1 MPAVMNTSLP
11 DRDARWEVQRE
22 VLLEVEQTDG
32 MASEILSARDVDF
45 LLFEWLRSEELF
57 EREPFAQHSRET
69 AGAVLELAETV
80 ATERFAPHAR
90 ANDLQEPSF
99 DGTTVTLIPEVG
111 TALRAFADAGFLTA
125 GVPESHG
132 GEGLPTSVVSACL
145 AWFHAANTATS
156 GYSLL
161 SMAAANLIRTHGTD
175 EQRRLFAEPLAQG
188 RFTGTMA
195 LSEPASGSNLADLLT
210 RAIPQDDGTYRL
222 FGRKMWISGGD
233 HELADNIVHLVLAR
247 TPDAAPGTKG
257 ISIFIVPK
265 CLVAEDG
272 SLGERN
278 DVVLAGINHKMGSRG
293 TVNTAPVLGDGAHR
307 PGGAAGAVGYL
318 VGSIGQGL
326 PIMFSMMNEAR
337 LGVGIAGTAVGY
349 TGYLKSLAYARER
362 LQGRPFGAKP
372 TEPQVALTEHPDVR
386 RMLLAQKAYVEGAL
400 ALMLYCSRLV
410 DDAHS
415 LEGEAAD
422 EALALLGLLT
432 PIAKSFP
439 AQWCLEANSLA
450 IQVMGGAG
458 YTRDH
463 DVEQHY
469 RDNRLNAIHEGTH
482 GIQGLDLL
490 GRKVLLDGGRA
501 LGLLVAR
508 IHETAERAT
517 AAGESGEAYA
527 VSLLAMTARLQ
538 EVTRLAGEAGG
549 GADVLAE
556 ATAYLEGTGHL
567 VIAWLWLEQWLA
579 AHGKEGA
586 FYDGKRAATAYFF
599 TRELPKVGLW
609 FDLVA
614 AHDGLTTHLDPAT
627 L

>member
-1 MPAVMNTSLP
+1 L
-11 DRDARWEVQRE
+11 R
-22 VLLEVEQTDG
+22 TD
-32 MASEILSARDVDF
+32 
-45 LLFEWLRSEELF
+45 ELF
-57 EREPFAQHSRET
+57 ERAAFAQHSPDT
-69 AGAVLELAETV
+69 VAAVLDLAETV

-99 DGTTVTLIPEVG
+99 DGTTVHLIPEIG
-111 TALRAFADAGFLTA
+111 TALKAFADAGFLTA
-125 GVPESHG
+125 GVPEGDG
-132 GEGLPTSVVSACL
+132 GEGLPTSVTSACL

-156 GYSLL
+156 GYALL
-161 SMAAANLIRTHGTD
+161 SMAAGNLIRTHGTD
-175 EQRRLFAEPLAQG
+175 EQRRLFAAPLAEG

-195 LSEPASGSNLADLLT
+195 LSEPASGSNLSDLLT

-257 ISIFIVPK
+257 ISLFIVPK
-265 CLVAEDG
+265 YLVAQDG

-278 DVVLAGINHKMGSRG
+278 DFVLAGINHKMGSRG
-293 TVNTAPVLGDGAHR
+293 TVNTAPVLGDGAHI
-307 PGGAAGAVGYL
+307 PGGAPGAVGYL

-362 LQGRPFGAKP
+362 LQGRPLGVSP
-372 TEPQVALTEHPDVR
+372 TEPQVALVEHPDVR

-400 ALMLYCSRLV
+400 ALMLYCSRLL

-415 LEGEAAD
+415 LDGDAAA
-422 EALALLGLLT
+422 EALALVGLLT

-439 AQWCLEANSLA
+439 AQWCLEANCLA

-490 GRKVLLDGGRA
+490 GRKVLLDQGRA
-501 LGLLVAR
+501 LGLLVGR
-508 IHETAERAT
+508 ISDTADRAT
-517 AAGESGEAYA
+517 AAGGDGEGYA
-527 VSLLAMTARLQ
+527 AGLLAITARLV
-538 EVTRLAGEAGG
+538 EVTTQAATAGG
-549 GADVLAE
+549 GPEVMAE

-609 FDLVA
+609 LDTVA
-614 AHDGLTTHLDPAT
+614 AHDGLTATLDPAV

>member
-1 MPAVMNTSLP
+1 MAPAPSV
-11 DRDARWEVQRE
+11 
-22 VLLEVEQTDG
+22 
-32 MASEILSARDVDF
+32 ILSARDVDF
-45 LLFEWLRSEELF
+45 LLHEWLRTDELF
-57 EREPFAQHSRET
+57 ERAAFAQHSPDT
-69 AGAVLELAETV
+69 VAAVLDLAETV

-99 DGTTVTLIPEVG
+99 DGTSVHLIPEIG
-111 TALRAFADAGFLTA
+111 TALKAFADAGFLTA
-125 GVPESHG
+125 GVPEGDG
-132 GEGLPTSVVSACL
+132 GEGLPTSVTSVCL

-156 GYSLL
+156 GYALL
-161 SMAAANLIRTHGTD
+161 SMAAGNLIRTHGTD
-175 EQRRLFAEPLAQG
+175 EQRRLFAAPLAEG

-195 LSEPASGSNLADLLT
+195 LSEPASGSNLSDLLT

-257 ISIFIVPK
+257 ISLFIVPK
-265 CLVAEDG
+265 YLVAQDG

-278 DVVLAGINHKMGSRG
+278 DFVLAGINHKMGSRG
-293 TVNTAPVLGDGAHR
+293 TVNTAPVLGDGAHT
-307 PGGAAGAVGYL
+307 PGGAPGAVGYL

-362 LQGRPFGAKP
+362 LQGRPLGVSP
-372 TEPQVALTEHPDVR
+372 TEPQVALVEHPDVR

-400 ALMLYCSRLV
+400 ALMLYCSRLL
-410 DDAHS
+410 DDAYS
-415 LEGEAAD
+415 LDGDAAA
-422 EALALLGLLT
+422 EALALVGLLT

-439 AQWCLEANSLA
+439 AQWCLEANCLA

-490 GRKVLLDGGRA
+490 GRKVLLDQGRA
-501 LGLLVAR
+501 LGLLVGR
-508 IHETAERAT
+508 ISVTADRAT
-517 AAGESGEAYA
+517 SAGGDGEAYA
-527 VSLLAMTARLQ
+527 AALLAITARLV
-538 EVTRLAGEAGG
+538 EVTTQAATAGG
-549 GADVLAE
+549 GPEVMAE

-609 FDLVA
+609 LDTVA
-614 AHDGLTTHLDPAT
+614 AHDGLTATLDPAV

>member
-1 MPAVMNTSLP
+1 MAPAPSV
-11 DRDARWEVQRE
+11 
-22 VLLEVEQTDG
+22 
-32 MASEILSARDVDF
+32 ILSARDVEF
-45 LLFEWLRSEELF
+45 LLHEWLRTDELF
-57 EREPFAQHSRET
+57 ERAAFAQHSPDT
-69 AGAVLELAETV
+69 VAAVLDLAETV

-99 DGTTVTLIPEVG
+99 DGTTVHLIPEIG
-111 TALRAFADAGFLTA
+111 TALKAFADAGFLTA
-125 GVPESHG
+125 GVPEGDG
-132 GEGLPTSVVSACL
+132 GEGLPTSVTSACL

-156 GYSLL
+156 GYALL
-161 SMAAANLIRTHGTD
+161 SMAAGNLIRTHGTD
-175 EQRRLFAEPLAQG
+175 EQRRLFAAPLAEG

-195 LSEPASGSNLADLLT
+195 LSEPASGSNLSDLLT

-257 ISIFIVPK
+257 ISLFIVPK
-265 CLVAEDG
+265 YLVAQDG

-278 DVVLAGINHKMGSRG
+278 DFVLAGINHKMGSRG
-293 TVNTAPVLGDGAHR
+293 TVNTAPVLGDGAHT
-307 PGGAAGAVGYL
+307 PGGAPGAVGYL

-362 LQGRPFGAKP
+362 LQGRPLGVSP
-372 TEPQVALTEHPDVR
+372 TEPQVALVEHPDVR

-400 ALMLYCSRLV
+400 ALMLYCSRLL

-415 LEGEAAD
+415 LDGDAAA
-422 EALALLGLLT
+422 EALALVGLLT

-439 AQWCLEANSLA
+439 AQWCLEANCLA

-490 GRKVLLDGGRA
+490 GRKVLLDQGRA
-501 LGLLVAR
+501 LGLLVGR
-508 IHETAERAT
+508 ISVTADRAT
-517 AAGESGEAYA
+517 AAGGDGEAYA
-527 VSLLAMTARLQ
+527 AALLAITARLV
-538 EVTRLAGEAGG
+538 EVTTQAATAGG
-549 GADVLAE
+549 GPEVMAE

-609 FDLVA
+609 LDTVA
-614 AHDGLTTHLDPAT
+614 AHDGLTATLDPAV

>member
-1 MPAVMNTSLP
+1 MAPAPSV
-11 DRDARWEVQRE
+11 
-22 VLLEVEQTDG
+22 
-32 MASEILSARDVDF
+32 ILSARDVDF
-45 LLFEWLRSEELF
+45 LLHEWLRTDELF
-57 EREPFAQHSRET
+57 ERAAFAQHSPDT
-69 AGAVLELAETV
+69 VAAVLDLAETV

-99 DGTTVTLIPEVG
+99 DGTSVHLIPEIG
-111 TALRAFADAGFLTA
+111 TALKAFADAGFLTA
-125 GVPESHG
+125 GVPEGDG
-132 GEGLPTSVVSACL
+132 GEGLPTSVTSVCL

-156 GYSLL
+156 GYALL
-161 SMAAANLIRTHGTD
+161 SMAAGNLIRTHGTD
-175 EQRRLFAEPLAQG
+175 EQRRLFAAPLAEG

-195 LSEPASGSNLADLLT
+195 LSEPASGSNLSDLLT

-257 ISIFIVPK
+257 ISLFIVPK
-265 CLVAEDG
+265 YLVAQDG

-278 DVVLAGINHKMGSRG
+278 DFVLAGINHKMGSRG
-293 TVNTAPVLGDGAHR
+293 TVNTAPVLGDGAHT
-307 PGGAAGAVGYL
+307 PGGAPGAVGYL
-318 VGSIGQGL
+318 VGGIGQGL

-362 LQGRPFGAKP
+362 LQGRPLGVSP
-372 TEPQVALTEHPDVR
+372 TEPQVAIVEHPDVR

-400 ALMLYCSRLV
+400 ALMLYCSRLL

-415 LEGEAAD
+415 LDGDAAA
-422 EALALLGLLT
+422 EALALVGLLT

-490 GRKVLLDGGRA
+490 GRKVLLDQGRA
-501 LGLLVAR
+501 LGLLVGR
-508 IHETAERAT
+508 ISFTADRAT
-517 AAGESGEAYA
+517 AAGGDGEAYA
-527 VSLLAMTARLQ
+527 ATLLAITARLV
-538 EVTRLAGEAGG
+538 EVTTQAATAGG
-549 GADVLAE
+549 GPEVMAE

-609 FDLVA
+609 LDTVA
-614 AHDGLTTHLDPAT
+614 AHDGLTATLDPAV

>member
-1 MPAVMNTSLP
+1 
-11 DRDARWEVQRE
+11 
-22 VLLEVEQTDG
+22 
-32 MASEILSARDVDF
+32 
-45 LLFEWLRSEELF
+45 
-57 EREPFAQHSRET
+57 
-69 AGAVLELAETV
+69 
-80 ATERFAPHAR
+80 
-90 ANDLQEPSF
+90 
-99 DGTTVTLIPEVG
+99 VT
-111 TALRAFADAGFLTA
+111 
-125 GVPESHG
+125 
-132 GEGLPTSVVSACL
+132 SACL

-156 GYSLL
+156 GYALL
-161 SMAAANLIRTHGTD
+161 SMAAGNLIRTHGTD
-175 EQRRLFAEPLAQG
+175 EQRRLFAAPLAEG

-195 LSEPASGSNLADLLT
+195 LSEPASGSNLSDLLT

-257 ISIFIVPK
+257 ISLFIVPK
-265 CLVAEDG
+265 YLVAQDG

-278 DVVLAGINHKMGSRG
+278 DFVLAGINHKMGSRG
-293 TVNTAPVLGDGAHR
+293 TVNTAPVLGDGAHT
-307 PGGAAGAVGYL
+307 PGGAPGAVGYL

-362 LQGRPFGAKP
+362 LQGRPLGVSP
-372 TEPQVALTEHPDVR
+372 TEPQVALVEHPDVR

-400 ALMLYCSRLV
+400 ALMLYCSRLL

-415 LEGEAAD
+415 LDGDAAA
-422 EALALLGLLT
+422 EALALVGLLT

-439 AQWCLEANSLA
+439 AQWCLEANCLA

-490 GRKVLLDGGRA
+490 GRKVLLDQGRA
-501 LGLLVAR
+501 LGLLVGR
-508 IHETAERAT
+508 ISVTADRAT
-517 AAGESGEAYA
+517 SAGGDGEAYA
-527 VSLLAMTARLQ
+527 AALLAITARLV
-538 EVTRLAGEAGG
+538 EVTTQAATAGG
-549 GADVLAE
+549 GPEVMAE

-609 FDLVA
+609 LDTVA
-614 AHDGLTTHLDPAT
+614 AHDGLTATLDPAV

>member
-1 MPAVMNTSLP
+1 MAPAPSV
-11 DRDARWEVQRE
+11 
-22 VLLEVEQTDG
+22 
-32 MASEILSARDVDF
+32 ILSARDVEF
-45 LLFEWLRSEELF
+45 LLHEWLRTDELF
-57 EREPFAQHSRET
+57 ERAAFAQHSPDT
-69 AGAVLELAETV
+69 VAAVLDLAETV

-99 DGTTVTLIPEVG
+99 DGTTVHLIPEIG
-111 TALRAFADAGFLTA
+111 TALKAFADAGFLTA
-125 GVPESHG
+125 GVPEGDG
-132 GEGLPTSVVSACL
+132 GEGLPTSVTSACL

-156 GYSLL
+156 GYALL
-161 SMAAANLIRTHGTD
+161 SMAAGNLIRTHGTD
-175 EQRRLFAEPLAQG
+175 EQRRLFAAPLAEG

-195 LSEPASGSNLADLLT
+195 LSEPASGSNLSDLLT

-257 ISIFIVPK
+257 ISLFIVPK
-265 CLVAEDG
+265 YLVAQDG

-278 DVVLAGINHKMGSRG
+278 DFVLAGINHKMGSRG
-293 TVNTAPVLGDGAHR
+293 TVNTAPVLGDGAHT
-307 PGGAAGAVGYL
+307 PGGAPGAVGYL

-362 LQGRPFGAKP
+362 LQGRPLGVSP
-372 TEPQVALTEHPDVR
+372 TEPQVALVEHPDVR

-400 ALMLYCSRLV
+400 ALMLYCSRLL

-415 LEGEAAD
+415 LDGDAAA
-422 EALALLGLLT
+422 EALALVGLLT

-439 AQWCLEANSLA
+439 AQWCLEANCLA

-490 GRKVLLDGGRA
+490 GRKVLLDQGRA
-501 LGLLVAR
+501 LGLLVGR
-508 IHETAERAT
+508 ISVTADRAT
-517 AAGESGEAYA
+517 SAGGDGEAYA
-527 VSLLAMTARLQ
+527 AALLAITARLV
-538 EVTRLAGEAGG
+538 EVTTQAATAGG
-549 GADVLAE
+549 GPEVMAE

-609 FDLVA
+609 LDTVA
-614 AHDGLTTHLDPAT
+614 AHDGLTARLDPAV

>member
-1 MPAVMNTSLP
+1 MAPAPSV
-11 DRDARWEVQRE
+11 
-22 VLLEVEQTDG
+22 
-32 MASEILSARDVDF
+32 ILSARDVEF
-45 LLFEWLRSEELF
+45 LLHEWLRTDELF
-57 EREPFAQHSRET
+57 ERAAFAQHSPDT
-69 AGAVLELAETV
+69 VAAVLDLAETV

-99 DGTTVTLIPEVG
+99 DGTTVHLIPEIG
-111 TALRAFADAGFLTA
+111 TALKAFADAGFLTA
-125 GVPESHG
+125 GVPEGDG
-132 GEGLPTSVVSACL
+132 GEGLPTSVTSACL

-156 GYSLL
+156 GYALL
-161 SMAAANLIRTHGTD
+161 SMAAGNLIRTHGTD
-175 EQRRLFAEPLAQG
+175 EQRRLFAAPLAEG

-195 LSEPASGSNLADLLT
+195 LSEPASGSNLSDLLT

-222 FGRKMWISGGD
+222 FGGKMWISGGD

-257 ISIFIVPK
+257 ISLFIVPK
-265 CLVAEDG
+265 YLVAQDG

-278 DVVLAGINHKMGSRG
+278 DFVLAGINHKMGSRG
-293 TVNTAPVLGDGAHR
+293 TVNTAPVLGDGAHT
-307 PGGAAGAVGYL
+307 PGGAPGAVGYL

-362 LQGRPFGAKP
+362 LQGRPLGVSP
-372 TEPQVALTEHPDVR
+372 TEPQVALVEHPDVR

-400 ALMLYCSRLV
+400 ALMLYCSRLL

-415 LEGEAAD
+415 LDGDAAA
-422 EALALLGLLT
+422 EALALVGLLT

-439 AQWCLEANSLA
+439 AQWCLEANCLA

-490 GRKVLLDGGRA
+490 GRKVLLDQGRA
-501 LGLLVAR
+501 LGLLVGR
-508 IHETAERAT
+508 ISVTADRAT
-517 AAGESGEAYA
+517 AAGGDGEAYA
-527 VSLLAMTARLQ
+527 AALLAITARLV
-538 EVTRLAGEAGG
+538 EVTTQAATAGG
-549 GADVLAE
+549 GPEVMAE

-609 FDLVA
+609 LDTVA
-614 AHDGLTTHLDPAT
+614 AHDGLTATLDPAV

>member
-1 MPAVMNTSLP
+1 MAPAPSV
-11 DRDARWEVQRE
+11 
-22 VLLEVEQTDG
+22 
-32 MASEILSARDVDF
+32 ILSARDVDF
-45 LLFEWLRSEELF
+45 LLHEWLRTDELF
-57 EREPFAQHSRET
+57 ERAAFAQHSPDT
-69 AGAVLELAETV
+69 VAAVLDLAETV

-99 DGTTVTLIPEVG
+99 DGTSVHLIPEIG
-111 TALRAFADAGFLTA
+111 TALKAFAEAGFLTA
-125 GVPESHG
+125 GVPEGDG
-132 GEGLPTSVVSACL
+132 GEGLPTSVTSVCL

-156 GYSLL
+156 GYALL
-161 SMAAANLIRTHGTD
+161 SMAAGNLIRTHGTD
-175 EQRRLFAEPLAQG
+175 EQRRLFAAPLAEG

-195 LSEPASGSNLADLLT
+195 LSEPASGSNLSDLLT

-257 ISIFIVPK
+257 ISLVIVPK
-265 CLVAEDG
+265 YLVAQDG

-278 DVVLAGINHKMGSRG
+278 DFVLAGINHKMGSRG
-293 TVNTAPVLGDGAHR
+293 TVNTAPVLGDGAHT
-307 PGGAAGAVGYL
+307 PGGAPGAVGYL

-362 LQGRPFGAKP
+362 LQGRPLGVSP
-372 TEPQVALTEHPDVR
+372 TEPQVAIVEHPDVR

-400 ALMLYCSRLV
+400 ALMLYCSRLL

-415 LEGEAAD
+415 LDGDAAA
-422 EALALLGLLT
+422 EALALVGLLT

-439 AQWCLEANSLA
+439 AQWCLEANCLA

-490 GRKVLLDGGRA
+490 GRKVLLDQGRA
-501 LGLLVAR
+501 LGLLVGR
-508 IHETAERAT
+508 ISHTADRAT
-517 AAGESGEAYA
+517 AAGGDGEAYA
-527 VSLLAMTARLQ
+527 ATLLAITARLV
-538 EVTRLAGEAGG
+538 EVTTQAATAGG
-549 GADVLAE
+549 GPEVMAE

-609 FDLVA
+609 LDTVA
-614 AHDGLTTHLDPAT
+614 AHDGLTATLDPAV

>member
-1 MPAVMNTSLP
+1 
-11 DRDARWEVQRE
+11 
-22 VLLEVEQTDG
+22 
-32 MASEILSARDVDF
+32 MASQILSARDVDF
-45 LLFEWLRSEELF
+45 LLFDWLRTEELF
-57 EREPFAQHSRET
+57 ERPAFAQHSRDT
-69 AGAVLELAETV
+69 ADAILELAQAV
-80 ATERFAPHAR
+80 ATDRFAPHAR
-90 ANDLQEPSF
+90 ANDLEEPSF
-99 DGTTVTLIPEVG
+99 DGTTVTLLPEVG

-125 GVPESHG
+125 GTPESQG
-132 GEGLPTSVVSACL
+132 GEGLPTSLTSACL

-156 GYSLL
+156 GYALL

-175 EQRRLFAEPLAQG
+175 EQRRLYAEPLSTG

-195 LSEPASGSNLADLLT
+195 LSEPASGSNLSDLLT
-210 RAIPQDDGTYRL
+210 RAVPQDDGSYRL

-257 ISIFIVPK
+257 ISLFIVPK
-265 CLVAEDG
+265 YLVAEDG
-272 SLGERN
+272 SLGVRN
-278 DVVLAGINHKMGSRG
+278 DFVLAGINHKMGSRG
-293 TVNTAPVLGDGAHR
+293 TVNTAPVLGDGAHT
-307 PGGAAGAVGYL
+307 PGGEPGAIGYL
-318 VGSIGQGL
+318 VGTIGQGL

-362 LQGRPFGAKP
+362 LQGRPLGMAP

-410 DDAHS
+410 DDTAS
-415 LEGEAAD
+415 LEDPQAAAEAS
-422 EALALLGLLT
+422 ALLGLLT

-508 IHETAERAT
+508 IQATAERAR
-517 AAGESGEAYA
+517 AQGGDGVAYA
-527 VSLLAMTARLQ
+527 DRLLAMTTRLV
-538 EVTRLAGEAGG
+538 EVTQAAADAGG
-549 GADVLAE
+549 APDVMAE
-556 ATAYLEGTGHL
+556 ATAYLEGSGHL
-567 VIAWLWLEQWLA
+567 VVAWLWLEQWLA
-579 AHGKEGA
+579 AGGKSGP
-586 FYDGKRAATAYFF
+586 FYDGKRAATSYFF
-599 TRELPKVGLW
+599 TRELPKVTLW
-609 FDLVA
+609 LDTVA
-614 AHDGLTTHLDPAT
+614 THDGLTTHLDPGV

>member
-1 MPAVMNTSLP
+1 MAPAPSV
-11 DRDARWEVQRE
+11 
-22 VLLEVEQTDG
+22 
-32 MASEILSARDVDF
+32 ILSARDVEF
-45 LLFEWLRSEELF
+45 LLHEWLRTDELF
-57 EREPFAQHSRET
+57 ERAAFAQHSPDT
-69 AGAVLELAETV
+69 VAAVLDLAETV

-99 DGTTVTLIPEVG
+99 DGTTVHLIPEIG
-111 TALRAFADAGFLTA
+111 TALKAFADAGFLTA
-125 GVPESHG
+125 GVPEGDG
-132 GEGLPTSVVSACL
+132 GEGLPTSVTSACL

-156 GYSLL
+156 GYALL
-161 SMAAANLIRTHGTD
+161 SMAAGNLIRTHGTD
-175 EQRRLFAEPLAQG
+175 EQRRLFAAPLAEG

-195 LSEPASGSNLADLLT
+195 LSEPASGSNLSDLLT

-257 ISIFIVPK
+257 ISLFIVPK
-265 CLVAEDG
+265 YLVAQDG

-278 DVVLAGINHKMGSRG
+278 DFVLAGINHKMGSRG
-293 TVNTAPVLGDGAHR
+293 TVNTAPVLGDGAHI
-307 PGGAAGAVGYL
+307 PGGAPGAVGYL

-362 LQGRPFGAKP
+362 LQGRPLGVSP
-372 TEPQVALTEHPDVR
+372 TEPQVALVEHPDVR

-400 ALMLYCSRLV
+400 ALMLYCSRLL

-415 LEGEAAD
+415 LDGDAAA
-422 EALALLGLLT
+422 EALALVGLLT

-439 AQWCLEANSLA
+439 AQWCLEANCLA

-490 GRKVLLDGGRA
+490 GRKVLLDQGRA
-501 LGLLVAR
+501 LGLLVGR
-508 IHETAERAT
+508 ISVTADRAT
-517 AAGESGEAYA
+517 AAGGDGEAYA
-527 VSLLAMTARLQ
+527 AALLAITARLV
-538 EVTRLAGEAGG
+538 EVTTQAATAGG
-549 GADVLAE
+549 GPEVMAE

-609 FDLVA
+609 LDTVA
-614 AHDGLTTHLDPAT
+614 AHDGLTATLDPAV

>member
-1 MPAVMNTSLP
+1 MAPAPSV
-11 DRDARWEVQRE
+11 
-22 VLLEVEQTDG
+22 
-32 MASEILSARDVDF
+32 ILSARDVEF
-45 LLFEWLRSEELF
+45 LLHEWLRTDELF
-57 EREPFAQHSRET
+57 ERAAFAQHSPDT
-69 AGAVLELAETV
+69 VAAVLDLAETV

-99 DGTTVTLIPEVG
+99 DGTTVHLIPEIG
-111 TALRAFADAGFLTA
+111 TALKAFADAGFLTA
-125 GVPESHG
+125 GVPEGDG
-132 GEGLPTSVVSACL
+132 GEGLPTSVTSACL

-156 GYSLL
+156 GYALL
-161 SMAAANLIRTHGTD
+161 SMAAGNLIRTHGTD
-175 EQRRLFAEPLAQG
+175 EQRRLFAAPLAEG

-195 LSEPASGSNLADLLT
+195 LSEPASGSNLSDLLT

-257 ISIFIVPK
+257 ISLFIVPK
-265 CLVAEDG
+265 YLVAQDG

-278 DVVLAGINHKMGSRG
+278 DFVLAGINHKMGSRG
-293 TVNTAPVLGDGAHR
+293 TVNTAPVLGDGAHI
-307 PGGAAGAVGYL
+307 PGGAPGAVGYL

-362 LQGRPFGAKP
+362 LQGRPLGVSP
-372 TEPQVALTEHPDVR
+372 TEPQVALVEHPDVR

-400 ALMLYCSRLV
+400 ALMLYCSRLL

-415 LEGEAAD
+415 LDGDAAA
-422 EALALLGLLT
+422 EALALVGLLT

-439 AQWCLEANSLA
+439 AQWCLEANCLA

-490 GRKVLLDGGRA
+490 GRKVLLDQGRA
-501 LGLLVAR
+501 LGLLVGR
-508 IHETAERAT
+508 ISVTADRAT
-517 AAGESGEAYA
+517 SAGGDGEAYA
-527 VSLLAMTARLQ
+527 AALLAITARLV
-538 EVTRLAGEAGG
+538 EVTTQAATAGG
-549 GADVLAE
+549 GPEVMAE

-609 FDLVA
+609 LDTVA
-614 AHDGLTTHLDPAT
+614 AHDGLTATLDPAV